1 MVVKSGFALPTSLFT
16 LVRPKSPR
24 LALTTSF
31 TSFLSPS
38 FRGVTHRLFPDGSA
52 KWLTRT
58 VWSLLALTALLFSS
72 GCSPKLNWRDVQP
85 SHSGLALLLPCK
97 PDQGDKIVPLGGR
110 PTKMTML
117 GCDAGGATFAVALAD
132 LGDAP
137 NLPEVLAQWQALTL
151 DNMKAT
157 PATTQSRPLRVPGAS
172 EEPAPVLV
180 VAQGQRPDGSAVT
193 GWAAYFAKGSQVV
206 QVVMYASAIEPVA
219 AEIYFA
225 SLKFD

>member
-1 MVVKSGFALPTSLFT
+1 M
-16 LVRPKSPR
+16 
-24 LALTTSF
+24 
-31 TSFLSPS
+31 SFLSLT
-38 FRGVTHRLFPDGSA
+38 FRGTTHRLFPAGA
-52 KWLTRT
+52 AQWVTRT
-58 VWSLLALTALLFSS
+58 VWSLLALTGLLLAS

-85 SHSGLALLLPCK
+85 DNIGLALLLPCK
-97 PDQGDKIVPLGGR
+97 PDQGDKVVPLGGR
-110 PTKMTML
+110 PTKMSMM
-117 GCDAGGATFAVALAD
+117 GCDAAGATFAVAFAD

-137 NLPEVLAQWQALTL
+137 DLPEVLAQWQALTL

-180 VAQGQRPDGSAVT
+180 VAQGQRPDGSPVT
-193 GWAAYFAKGSQVV
+193 GWAAYFAKDSQVV

-225 SLKFD
+225 SLKFN

>member
-1 MVVKSGFALPTSLFT
+1 MCAV
-16 LVRPKSPR
+16 
-24 LALTTSF
+24 LAMS
-31 TSFLSPS
+31 S
-38 FRGVTHRLFPDGSA
+38 
-52 KWLTRT
+52 
-58 VWSLLALTALLFSS
+58 TALAS
-72 GCSPKLNWRDVQP
+72 GCSPQLNWRDVQP
-85 SHSGLALLLPCK
+85 GNSGLKLLLPCK

-117 GCDAGGATFAVALAD
+117 GCDAGGATFAVAFAD
-132 LGDAP
+132 VGDAP

-151 DNMKAT
+151 ANMKAM

-172 EEPAPVLV
+172 QEPAPVLV
-180 VAQGQRPDGSAVT
+180 VAQGQRPDGTAVN
-193 GWAAYFAKGSQVV
+193 GWAAYFSQGSQVV

>member
-1 MVVKSGFALPTSLFT
+1 MALLS
-16 LVRPKSPR
+16 
-24 LALTTSF
+24 
-31 TSFLSPS
+31 SPS
-38 FRGVTHRLFPDGSA
+38 TCIAHRVFPAAASRWA
-52 KWLTRT
+52 IRT
-58 VWSLLALTALLFSS
+58 VWSLVALTGLLVAS

-85 SHSGLALLLPCK
+85 GNSGLALLLPCK
-97 PDQGDKIVPLGGR
+97 PDQGEKIVPLGGR

-117 GCDAGGATFAVALAD
+117 GCEAGGATFAVALAD

-137 NLPEVLAQWQALTL
+137 NVPEVLAQWQALTL
-151 DNMKAT
+151 SNMKAT

-180 VAQGQRPDGSAVT
+180 LAQGQRPDGSAVN
-193 GWAAYFAKGSQVV
+193 GWAAYFTKGSQVV

-225 SLKFD
+225 SIKFD

>member
-1 MVVKSGFALPTSLFT
+1 MPLLTSPFAFMAHRVFPAAAPRWFVRMVSG
-16 LVRPKSPR
+16 
-24 LALTTSF
+24 
-31 TSFLSPS
+31 
-38 FRGVTHRLFPDGSA
+38 
-52 KWLTRT
+52 
-58 VWSLLALTALLFSS
+58 LLALLLLSVAA

-85 SHSGLALLLPCK
+85 GNSGLKLLLPCK

-137 NLPEVLAQWQALTL
+137 NVPEVIAQWQALTL
-151 DNMKAT
+151 SNMKAT

-180 VAQGQRPDGSAVT
+180 LAQGQRPDGSAVN
-193 GWAAYFAKGSQVV
+193 GWAAYFTKGSQVV

>member
-1 MVVKSGFALPTSLFT
+1 M
-16 LVRPKSPR
+16 
-24 LALTTSF
+24 LALKTSF
-31 TSFLSPS
+31 MHLLTSPFAPMAS
-38 FRGVTHRLFPDGSA
+38 RVFPA
-52 KWLTRT
+52 AAPRWVVRM
-58 VWSLLALTALLFSS
+58 VWGLLALLVLLVAT

-85 SHSGLALLLPCK
+85 GNSGLKLLLPCK

-132 LGDAP
+132 LGEVP
-137 NLPEVLAQWQALTL
+137 NVPEVLAQWQALTL
-151 DNMKAT
+151 SNMKAT

-172 EEPAPVLV
+172 EDPAPVLV
-180 VAQGQRPDGSAVT
+180 VAQGQRPDGSAVN
-193 GWAAYFAKGSQVV
+193 GWAAYFTKGSQVV